1 MWSRW
6 PLVRKSRRKI
16 PVVDIGF
23 LATGAAVLVT
33 FGAARGNWLWRVLAV
48 SWAASLAVSIMGA
61 NMAQTVLTMIL
72 MDLTIAAV
80 SLTIAT
86 FDRDRYDARAI
97 GMTSIAMMPGHWVMS
112 VSHGAP
118 DWTLYMAACNGGFVF
133 QCLIV
138 GGWLNG
144 VGRRIHR
151 IFDRRDTSHIVRGGG
166 R

>member
-1 MWSRW
+1 M
-6 PLVRKSRRKI
+6 
-16 PVVDIGF
+16 VDIGF
-23 LATGAAVLVT
+23 LVTGAAVCGS
-33 FGAARGNWLWRVLAV
+33 FSAHGCWLWRVLAA
-48 SWAASLAVSIMGA
+48 SWAASLVVSAMGA
-61 NMAQTVLTMIL
+61 NMAETVLSMAL
-72 MDLTIAAV
+72 ADLVVASVA
-80 SLTIAT
+80 LTIAT
-86 FDRDRYDARAI
+86 FDRSRLDARAI

-118 DWTLYMAACNGGFVF
+118 DWTLYVAASNAGFVF

-151 IFDRRDTSHIVRGGG
+151 FFGRRSSSNPIRGGG